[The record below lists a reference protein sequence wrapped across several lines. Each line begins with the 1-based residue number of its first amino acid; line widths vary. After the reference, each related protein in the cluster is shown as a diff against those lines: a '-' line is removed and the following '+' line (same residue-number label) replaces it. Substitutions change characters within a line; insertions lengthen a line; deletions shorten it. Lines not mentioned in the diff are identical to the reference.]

1 MRGYQQG
8 NYGLAQDLR
17 EIRLRAMELS
27 RLVDQLSAE
36 IERWKI
42 IAFDL
47 HAANYEQDGQQMDR
61 AIARYEEAI

>member
-42 IAFDL
+42 LKNFGNPREIILLSD
-47 HAANYEQDGQQMDR
+47 
-61 AIARYEEAI
+61 